1 MKIMNVTAIT
11 SFLITKF
18 CHDLAGPL
26 GGLQNGIE
34 FLSEAE
40 AGDASELLGLSMS
53 EASARLQIFRNAYG
67 TFAPESLANG
77 AEAEQM
83 VHHYLKQTKLAANIN
98 ITGIF
103 TQQMRGAML
112 QQVLLAHQLLIYG
125 GRLEIS
131 SNGKQLT
138 IIGSAEKMHDDV
150 EIKALLMGSGAVS
163 VPANASP
170 KVIHALYWR
179 EYAHTNGFKF
189 ATKLENNQFQFTTL
203 WA

>member
-1 MKIMNVTAIT
+1 MNVTAIT
-11 SFLITKF
+11 SLLITKF

-40 AGDASELLGLSMS
+40 AGDAAELLGLSMS
-53 EASARLQIFRNAYG
+53 EASARLQLFRNAYG
-67 TFAPESLANG
+67 TFAPESPANA

-98 ITGIF
+98 ITGTF

-112 QQVLLAHQLLIYG
+112 QQVLLTHQLLIYG

-138 IIGSAEKMHDDV
+138 ITGSAEKMHDDP

-163 VPANASP
+163 VPSNASP

-179 EYAHTNGFKF
+179 EYAHTNDLKF
-189 ATKLENNQFQFTTL
+189 ATKLDKNQFQLTTL

>member
-1 MKIMNVTAIT
+1 MNTTAIT
-11 SFLITKF
+11 SLLITKF

-40 AGDASELLGLSMS
+40 AGDASELLGLSMN

-67 TFAPESLANG
+67 TFAAEGAANAG
-77 AEAEQM
+77 EAEQIA
-83 VHHYLKQTKLAANIN
+83 HQYLKQTKLAANIN
-98 ITGIF
+98 ITGAF

-125 GRLEIS
+125 GRLEVT

-138 IIGSAEKMHDDV
+138 ITGSAEKTHEDP
-150 EIKALLMGSGAVS
+150 EIKALLLSSGAVS

-179 EYAHTNGFKF
+179 EYAHTNGLKF
-189 ATKLENNQFQFTTL
+189 AAKWESNQFQFVTL
-203 WA
+203 FG

>member
-1 MKIMNVTAIT
+1 
-11 SFLITKF
+11 
-18 CHDLAGPL
+18 
-26 GGLQNGIE
+26 
-34 FLSEAE
+34 
-40 AGDASELLGLSMS
+40 
-53 EASARLQIFRNAYG
+53 
-67 TFAPESLANG
+67 
-77 AEAEQM
+77 M

-98 ITGIF
+98 ITGTF

-138 IIGSAEKMHDDV
+138 ITGSAEKMHDDP

-163 VPANASP
+163 APANASP

-179 EYAHTNGFKF
+179 EYAHTNGLKF
-189 ATKLENNQFQFTTL
+189 STKLENNQFQLTTL